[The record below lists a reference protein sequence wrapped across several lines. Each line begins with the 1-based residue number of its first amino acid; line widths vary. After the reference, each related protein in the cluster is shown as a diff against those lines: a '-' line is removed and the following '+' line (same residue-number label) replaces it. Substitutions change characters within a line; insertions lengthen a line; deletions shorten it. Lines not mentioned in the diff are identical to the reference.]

1 MTELVNVASF
11 IVMLIVMYFVIKIY
25 LAVKAVCERRA
36 FPVQALELEGQ
47 QRARN
52 GAANPRRAAQRNR
65 QSINLRAA
73 GNKARPQEHDERLC
87 QVSKRAA

>member
-1 MTELVNVASF
+1 MLLIMTELVNVASF

-25 LAVKAVCERRA
+25 LAVKVVCERRA
-36 FPVQALELEGQ
+36 FQVQALELEGQ
-47 QRARN
+47 QTARH
-52 GAANPRRAAQRNR
+52 GVANPRPAA

-73 GNKARPQEHDERLC
+73 GNRARPQEHDERLC